1 MTKTTTKNRI
11 TLKNIKVLE
20 AASDETLC
28 FEASM
33 YFDGKRVAIVH
44 NEGHGGCHFYDAVG
58 EGAKPYDNPIH
69 DGNKDASYCL
79 LDTAFGWAES
89 QTIIIDCS
97 DVEDMDDFELEFD
110 KMDHFVDERLREWE
124 ERKFY
129 VNHCRR
135 KTLFRLKGESDES
148 WRTVN
153 AAYGPEV
160 KAWIESQ
167 YGDQVAEIANETRL

>member
-1 MTKTTTKNRI
+1 MSKITTKNRI
-11 TLKNIKVLE
+11 TLKGIKVLE
-20 AASDETLC
+20 NASHETLC

-44 NEGHGGCHFYDAVG
+44 NEGMGGPNYYDAVG
-58 EGAKPYDNPIH
+58 AGAKPYDDPIH

-89 QTIIIDCS
+89 QTIIL
-97 DVEDMDDFELEFD
+97 EDGFEIEFE
-110 KMDHFVDERLREWE
+110 KMDHFVGERLAEWE
-124 ERKFY
+124 EKKFY
-129 VNHCRR
+129 VNNCRR
-135 KTLFRLKGESDES
+135 KTLFRLEGESDES

-160 KAWIESQ
+160 KAWIESK
-167 YGDQVAEIANETRL
+167 YGDKVAEIANETRL